1 MANRENRRARARDSS
16 QDRWLSRIPS
26 TPSPSPKSAVGPWP
40 SLARTRS
47 MLAAEELRSLST
59 LRDYTHDVEMKHVA
73 LIISVF
79 LSVLLT
85 ADAAPI
91 VFIVRH
97 AEKAA
102 TGGND
107 PDLSVAG
114 QKRAEA
120 LARILKDSQIT
131 TVFVTEFKRT
141 QETAAPTAK
150 EARLNPIVVP
160 ANDVA
165 GMAAKVRALD
175 GNALVVGHG
184 NTIPELMKAL
194 GITTPIA
201 IPENDYSEIFV
212 VSVHDP
218 PQLVRLHYP
227 F

>member
-1 MANRENRRARARDSS
+1 
-16 QDRWLSRIPS
+16 
-26 TPSPSPKSAVGPWP
+26 
-40 SLARTRS
+40 

-59 LRDYTHDVEMKHVA
+59 LRDYTHDVEMKQAV
-73 LIISVF
+73 LIVSVF

-85 ADAAPI
+85 AHAAPI

-102 TGGND
+102 TGDTD

-114 QKRAEA
+114 QKRAET

-141 QETAAPTAK
+141 QETAAPVAK
-150 EARLNPIVVP
+150 EARLNPIVVLS
-160 ANDVA
+160 NDVA
-165 GMAAKVRALD
+165 AMAAKARALD

-184 NTIPELMKAL
+184 NTIPELIKAL
-194 GITTPIA
+194 GIATPIA

-212 VSVHDP
+212 VLMHDP
-218 PQLVRLHYP
+218 PQLFRLHYP